1 MNDLFSFEFYLL
13 IECDNMRLLTLPNI
27 SFDKSNKFRLL
38 RQVEKKLK

>member
-27 SFDKSNKFRLL
+27 SFDKSNELHIAL
-38 RQVEKKLK
+38 EIIE